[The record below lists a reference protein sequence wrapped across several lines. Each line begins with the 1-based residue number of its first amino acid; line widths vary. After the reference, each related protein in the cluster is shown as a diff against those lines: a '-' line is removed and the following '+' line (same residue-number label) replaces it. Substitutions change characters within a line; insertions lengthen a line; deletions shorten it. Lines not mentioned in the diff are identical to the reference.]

1 MNHLPFSPAAERNQQ
16 PILERLQAL
25 LPERGSA
32 LEIASGTGQHAVA
45 FSQQLP
51 GWTWQP
57 TEADAA
63 LVKAIDARVQIE
75 GLSARVRPAL
85 GLDVLARAWPIQ
97 REGQPEAFDLIFC
110 ANLLHIAP
118 WAVCGGLMHGAVVH
132 LAPGGVLVTY
142 GPYLESGV
150 PTSPGNQAFDAS
162 LRASNPAW
170 GLRQLH
176 DVVEQAGQASLL
188 LRERHVMPA
197 NNLLLVWAR
206 EPADH

>member
-118 WAVCGGLMHGAVVH
+118 WAVCGGLMHGAAVH

>member
-1 MNHLPFSPAAERNQQ
+1 MNHLPFSPAAERNQH

-118 WAVCGGLMHGAVVH
+118 WAVCGGLMHGAAVH

>member
-32 LEIASGTGQHAVA
+32 LEVASGTGQHAVA
-45 FSQQLP
+45 FVQQLP

-57 TEADAA
+57 TEADEA

-85 GLDVLARAWPIQ
+85 GLDVLARALPIQ

-118 WAVCGGLMHGAVVH
+118 WPVCGGLMHGAAVH

-170 GLRQLH
+170 GLRQLD
-176 DVVEQAGQASLL
+176 DVVEQAEQAGLV
-188 LRERHVMPA
+188 LRERHGMPA
-197 NNLLLVWAR
+197 NNLLLVWTR
-206 EPADH
+206 EPAGH

>member
-1 MNHLPFSPAAERNQQ
+1 VNHLPFSPAAERNQQ

-45 FSQQLP
+45 FAQQLP

-63 LVKAIDARVQIE
+63 LLKAIDARVQME
-75 GLSARVRPAL
+75 GLSTQVRPAL
-85 GLDVLARAWPIQ
+85 GLDVFARAWPIQ
-97 REGQPEAFDLIFC
+97 RERQPEAFDLIFC

-118 WAVCGGLMHGAVVH
+118 WPVCGGLMQGAAIH

-142 GPYLESGV
+142 GPYLEHGV

-170 GLRQLH
+170 GLRQLD
-176 DVVEQAGQASLL
+176 DVVEQAEQAGLV
-188 LRERHVMPA
+188 LRARHAMPA
-197 NNLLLVWAR
+197 NNLLLVWTR
-206 EPADH
+206 EPAGQ

>member
-85 GLDVLARAWPIQ
+85 GLDVLARALPIQ